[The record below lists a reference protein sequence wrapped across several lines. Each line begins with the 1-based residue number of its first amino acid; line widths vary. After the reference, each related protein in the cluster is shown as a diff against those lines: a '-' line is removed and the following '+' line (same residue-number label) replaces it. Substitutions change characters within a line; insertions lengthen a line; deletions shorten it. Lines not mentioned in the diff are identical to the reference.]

1 MMVDLKFLCKEYDRR
16 CDMALLPFYMDRLE
30 FLREELHNKQ
40 QSGNMSD
47 EKFLETMI
55 HNIEEELE
63 KEKAYLKAKSQE
75 IYDLWLKIR
84 AEQVKTGKVN
94 TFYKLKVY
102 QGPDDMDVLY
112 NLQKQ
117 NDEIKL
123 EPETLK
129 RK

>member
-1 MMVDLKFLCKEYDRR
+1 MN
-16 CDMALLPFYMDRLE
+16 LPLFVISLINLSCCCIVTTACVFKLIY
-30 FLREELHNKQ
+30 FPIVRE
-40 QSGNMSD
+40 SY
-47 EKFLETMI
+47 
-55 HNIEEELE
+55 IEEELE